1 MELCLGMVDVLA
13 GNLLVGII
21 GQMNVGNVVVGV
33 HYRLPDQKVDEAC
46 RQLE

>member
-1 MELCLGMVDVLA
+1 MELCLGLGDVLA

-21 GQMNVGNVVVGV
+21 GQTNVGNVVVGV
-33 HYRLPDQKVDEAC
+33 HYRLPDQEVDEAC